1 MRVKRYV
8 TGLILL
14 LVLLSG
20 CATRR
25 AADFELL
32 LYQGEGELGS
42 ASLMFS
48 DVLAQGKPVVL
59 AMWAS
64 SCPVCLTDM
73 ALLEQVSADYAGEVV
88 FVGLHI
94 GHFVD
99 LGTEEGA
106 RAFLE
111 DEGITFPNGFTPKVM
126 VVRDYEVL
134 EVPSIFYVKP
144 NGRILDQTY
153 GLVRDT
159 ALREHIDALITAASD

>member
-1 MRVKRYV
+1 MRTKYYSI
-8 TGLILL
+8 GLILL
-14 LVLLSG
+14 ALILSG

-25 AADFELL
+25 TADFELD
-32 LYQGEGELGS
+32 LYQGADVLGGE
-42 ASLMFS
+42 SLMFS

-64 SCPVCLTDM
+64 SCPSCRTDM
-73 ALLEQVSADYAGEVV
+73 ALLEQASVDYGGEVL

-94 GHFVD
+94 GDFVD

-106 RAFLE
+106 RAFLK

-126 VVRDYEVL
+126 VIREYEVL

-153 GLVRDT
+153 GLVRDD
-159 ALREHIDALITAASD
+159 ALREHIDELISASGG